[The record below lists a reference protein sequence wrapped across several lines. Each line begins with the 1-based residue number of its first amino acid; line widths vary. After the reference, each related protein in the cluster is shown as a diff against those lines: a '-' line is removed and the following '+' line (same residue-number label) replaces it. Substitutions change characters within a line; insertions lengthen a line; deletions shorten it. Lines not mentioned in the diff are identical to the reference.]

1 MTDLGL
7 TVRIWPANTTMDA
20 TLEHFP
26 PDAWEQAIDYAR
38 QASRSDG
45 IRDVEVVDAWS
56 MQLARFTPTWLYRKA
71 GQHE

>member
-1 MTDLGL
+1 MTDMGL

-38 QASRSDG
+38 QA
-45 IRDVEVVDAWS
+45 W
-56 MQLARFTPTWLYRKA
+56 
-71 GQHE
+71 